1 MCFNVMFVQPMSI
14 YLAHT
19 QPTWDIS
26 LSHLTGIIGSNHTP
40 RDNKLNYFQKETQFI
55 CIVLLFYD

>member
-1 MCFNVMFVQPMSI
+1 MFVQPMSI